1 MNKAAIQHD
10 HHEHEHQHG
19 ASWWRSLA
27 EAMHLPGFSHDH
39 DHSSAKVVAL
49 TGSASQL
56 GIRTIWWSLL
66 LLGLTTVFQ
75 VVIYWLSG
83 SVALLGDT
91 VHNFGDALNTLPL
104 LVAFMLARRAATS
117 RYRYG
122 FGRAEDLAGLV
133 IVASMAISAIYIG
146 FESWQKL
153 LNPSEITQLP
163 WVVVAAIIGF
173 IGNYAVAY
181 LEIQTGKK
189 IDSAALIADG
199 KHAQIDALT
208 SLAVL
213 GAAAGAWLGWPLLD
227 PLIGLL
233 MTVIIAGMTW
243 QTARTIWQRLMDAV
257 DPHLMEHVEEAVGA
271 VAGIQSIQQLRAR
284 WLGHQLMVDLTVQ
297 VASDRSIAET
307 ETLRQQ
313 LQERINQVAQRPV
326 ELLVQYLPVA
336 QTAI

>member
-1 MNKAAIQHD
+1 MNQAKTHHHHD
-10 HHEHEHQHG
+10 HDHQHT

-27 EAMHLPGFSHDH
+27 EALHLPGFSHDH
-39 DHSSAKVVAL
+39 DHSTAKIAAL

-66 LLGLTTVFQ
+66 LLGLTTVIQ
-75 VVIYWLSG
+75 IVIYWFSG

-104 LVAFMLARRAATS
+104 LVAFMLTRRAATS
-117 RYRYG
+117 RYGYG
-122 FGRAEDLAGLV
+122 FGRAEDLAGLA

-146 FESWQKL
+146 IESWQKL
-153 LNPSEITQLP
+153 LNPTQITQLP
-163 WVVVAAIIGF
+163 WVVAAAVIGF
-173 IGNYAVAY
+173 LGNYAVAY

-189 IDSAALIADG
+189 IGSAALIADG

-213 GAAAGAWLGWPLLD
+213 GAAAGAWLGLPLLD

-233 MTVIIAGMTW
+233 MTIVIAGMTW

-257 DPHLMEHVEEAVGA
+257 DPHLIEHVEEAAGS
-271 VAGIQSIQQLRAR
+271 VAEVQSIQQTRAR
-284 WLGHQLMVDLTVQ
+284 WLGHQLLVDLTVR
-297 VASDRSIAET
+297 VAAERSIAET
-307 ETLRQQ
+307 TPIRQQ
-313 LQERINQVAQRPV
+313 LHEQIEQVVQRPI
-326 ELLVQYLPVA
+326 ELSVQFIP
-336 QTAI
+336 TN